1 MRILIT
7 IFITLFFLL
16 EINAQRFYCWAIE
29 GLNIRDKPS
38 PTGKVL
44 GKLKYGESLDI
55 DLRKTEFS
63 NYYEELFLVGELED
77 MSADINFSG
86 SWYYIDYE
94 GTKGYIFGGYL
105 SRYPPFEIQKIGD
118 EIICEHLNGYLKRN
132 YNLISHSIAEFDSSY
147 HDNQVRTF
155 VFKEGIMMIDSNS
168 DKGMGYDLIFS
179 GMTMNEALLLI
190 KFDFQLFK
198 LQKNKLRST
207 VLEGDDYYGKKVSYD
222 KIEINFPAPSG
233 SITIIDTG
241 QAIIISIWGSC

>member
-1 MRILIT
+1 
-7 IFITLFFLL
+7 
-16 EINAQRFYCWAIE
+16 
-29 GLNIRDKPS
+29 
-38 PTGKVL
+38 
-44 GKLKYGESLDI
+44 
-55 DLRKTEFS
+55 
-63 NYYEELFLVGELED
+63 
-77 MSADINFSG
+77 
-86 SWYYIDYE
+86 
-94 GTKGYIFGGYL
+94 
-105 SRYPPFEIQKIGD
+105 
-118 EIICEHLNGYLKRN
+118 LKRN
-132 YNLISHSIAEFDSSY
+132 YNLVSHSIAEFDSSY

-233 SITIIDTG
+233 SITLIDTG